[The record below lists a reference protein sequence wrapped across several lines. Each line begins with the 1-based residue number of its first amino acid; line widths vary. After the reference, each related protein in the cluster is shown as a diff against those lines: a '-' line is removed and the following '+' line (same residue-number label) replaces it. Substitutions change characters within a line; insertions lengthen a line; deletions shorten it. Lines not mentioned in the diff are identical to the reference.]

1 MMGTKSNKGS
11 ITVEAA
17 VVVPIFLF
25 VIISITFLIRVVY
38 THEIIQHALDETA
51 NEMAVASYIYHISGL
66 QDIHD
71 SVGDGME
78 NRSREAEALISG
90 VFQVYGDLRDLYDS
104 SHKVYEAS
112 ENLLEIL
119 KSIAILALN
128 EKFEDIKTEICIPFV
143 KLRMGDYLKKRGTTD
158 INQRIRNLNIAGGLD
173 ELDFSRSSFFE
184 DSSNDIDLIVQYKIQ
199 LPVPLKVIP
208 DFLMIQRATAR
219 AWLGGDEAYKVQ
231 DQSEQEDIWSL
242 DNFQRGRKIREIF
255 GGNLPLSFPVISRF
269 DSGKAVMIK
278 SMDLTAK
285 TYQDALTVEEKIE
298 SYINKLYKFR
308 GQEEPWG
315 SKGIVIREIDISS
328 KELILAIPGNPIKPD
343 VEIALET
350 CRIRASVKGIALKIE
365 GYGYK
370 RQREQEGPEEQE

>member
-1 MMGTKSNKGS
+1 MGIKSNKGS

-25 VIISITFLIRVVY
+25 VIISIVFLIRVVY
-38 THEIIQHALDETA
+38 THEIVQHALDETA

-71 SVGDGME
+71 SVCGETKNSPPEDQ
-78 NRSREAEALISG
+78 ALISE
-90 VFQVYGDLRDLYDS
+90 VFQVYRSLKDLYDNS
-104 SHKVYEAS
+104 NKVYETS
-112 ENLLEIL
+112 ENSLEIL
-119 KSIAILALN
+119 KSIATLALK
-128 EKFEDIKTEICIPFV
+128 EEFEDIKTEICIPFV
-143 KLRMGDYLKKRGTTD
+143 KLRMGDYLKKRGMTNL
-158 INQRIRNLNIAGGLD
+158 NQRILNLNIFDGLD
-173 ELDFSRSSFFE
+173 GLDFSWSRFFE
-184 DSSNDIDLIVQYKIQ
+184 DSNNDIDLVVKYKIK

-219 AWLGGDEAYKVQ
+219 AWLGGDEAYKGQ
-231 DQSEQEDIWSL
+231 GQSEQEDIWSL
-242 DNFQRGRKIREIF
+242 DNFQRGIKIREIF

-285 TYQDALTVEEKIE
+285 TYQDSLTVEEKVE
-298 SYINKLYKFR
+298 SYINKLYEFR

-328 KELILAIPGNPIKPD
+328 KELTLVIPGNPIEPD
-343 VEIALET
+343 METALEK
-350 CRIRASVKGIALKIE
+350 CRIKAMNKGIILVIE
-365 GYGYK
+365 KYGYK
-370 RQREQEGPEEQE
+370 KQYEQE